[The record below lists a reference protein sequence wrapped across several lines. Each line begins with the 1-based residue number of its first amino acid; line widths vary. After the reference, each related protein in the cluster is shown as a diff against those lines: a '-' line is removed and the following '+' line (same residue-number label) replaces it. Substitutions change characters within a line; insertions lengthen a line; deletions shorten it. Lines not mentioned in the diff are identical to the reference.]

1 MTNQRGKPPK
11 QTSRPRG
18 KSKSPIHYSKAPL
31 TEAVLDIRVELPNEI
46 TLKELRGLQVGKEEE
61 RYPRREDN
69 VIVVE
74 KMSMGPQVGASTQQT
89 QNGYRFV
96 SHDNRQIFQARLDGF
111 TFSRLSPY
119 ENWESFRDEARLLWE
134 VYRPIAKPK
143 NIKRIALR
151 YINRLDLPLPIKDL
165 KDYLRTIPEI
175 SPDMLHGLSGYFM
188 QLQLPQ
194 PDLEAML
201 HLNQTLIP
209 PPSPNLVSVVL
220 DFDLFCKDNVQ
231 SEDKDMWKQFEI
243 LHERKNEVFEACI
256 TNKTRRLIR

>member
-1 MTNQRGKPPK
+1 MTTQRKKSAK
-11 QTSRPRG
+11 QASRPRG
-18 KSKSPIHYSKAPL
+18 KIKSPTHYSKAPL
-31 TEAVLDIRVELPNEI
+31 TKAVLDIRVELPSEI
-46 TLKELRGLQVGKEEE
+46 ALQDLSRVQIGEEE
-61 RYPRREDN
+61 RYPQREDN
-69 VIVVE
+69 VIVVG
-74 KMSMGPQVGASTQQT
+74 KMSVGHQVGASTQQT

-111 TFSRLSPY
+111 TFSRLSPC
-119 ENWESFRDEARLLWE
+119 ENWESFRNEARRLWE
-134 VYRPIAKPK
+134 AYRPIAKPK

-151 YINRLDLPLPIKDL
+151 YINRLDIPLPIKDF

-175 SPDMLHGLSGYFM
+175 SPDMSQGLSGYFM

-220 DFDLFCKDNVQ
+220 DFDLFCKDNVP
-231 SEDKDMWKQFEI
+231 SEDKDIWKKFEI
-243 LHERKNEVFEACI
+243 LRKRKNEVFEACI

>member
-1 MTNQRGKPPK
+1 MTSQKKKVSK
-11 QTSRPRG
+11 QASRPQG
-18 KSKSPIHYSKAPL
+18 KSKSPPHYSKAPL
-31 TEAVLDIRVELPNEI
+31 TEAVLDIRVELASEI
-46 TLKELRGLQVGKEEE
+46 TLQQLREVQVVEEV

-69 VIVVE
+69 VIVVGQ
-74 KMSMGPQVGASTQQT
+74 MSMGRQVGASAQQT

-96 SHDNRQIFQARLDGF
+96 SQDNRQIFQARLDGF
-111 TFSRLSPY
+111 TFSRLAPY
-119 ENWESFRDEARLLWE
+119 ETWESFQNEARRLWE

-143 NIKRIALR
+143 NIKRLALR
-151 YINRLDLPLPIKDL
+151 YINRLDLPLPIKDF

-175 SPDMLHGLSGYFM
+175 SSDMSQGLSGYFM

-209 PPSPNLVSVVL
+209 PPSPSLVSVVL
-220 DFDLFCKDNVQ
+220 DFDLFCKDNVP
-231 SEDKDMWKQFEI
+231 SEDKDIWKQFET
-243 LHERKNEVFEACI
+243 LRNRKNEVFEACI